1 MVLPRSAH
9 FDALKGDERNKTL
22 VFALLGRTIKFL
34 KLDISI
40 LRWKLQ
46 EHNTDWMHLQLSIQG

>member
-1 MVLPRSAH
+1 LPHSAH

-22 VFALLGRTIKFL
+22 VFALLGRTITFL

-40 LRWKLQ
+40 LRWKLS
-46 EHNTDWMHLQLSIQG
+46 EHLPNGCLFNFPFRD